1 MNETNN
7 IALNFSP
14 LKLNEFTFKLYRR
27 KRENDEK
34 KPDNVNIFGSRLPAS
49 EGKEDY
55 DPYWVSFLNFE
66 NSEEYKVHQSI
77 NHNLTKSYL
86 LFAVKN
92 YVTENLKNDQFYLDS
107 RTKYNRIYFIL
118 QLHKEGKEA
127 IWIQPYYLK
136 KTRQFGFLIDFHFFK
151 DEHSPFSRKQQIL
164 SLSLNSFGRSNTEFY
179 SDKYKKIRL
188 FAKLYYN
195 DIFKETAWDFK
206 PTAEIPYDILE
217 QKTFLVQNNREVDSQ
232 SKMRNIGPLKG
243 LNQEINIF
251 FLHKESER
259 KLLATFYKQ
268 LQSELE
274 NVFKVKIKLNGH
286 ICTEIS
292 QHETIKLR
300 NKIINQQH
308 SNPIVIVLKKSQEEE
323 NEMYYSVKYEFS
335 KESIPVQFI
344 NYKTLQNK
352 YSVRDFSLQIFSKVG
367 GVPWLIKP
375 KNETTLIIGL
385 AQSIRYK
392 DENGKKMQDRYY
404 AYSILLDSTGLY
416 NSIDIVSSN
425 SSKAE
430 YLRNLSEKLQGI
442 LAENENKYNR
452 IAIHAPFK
460 ISKDEIYKIK
470 ETIGIINL
478 NIDFVV
484 IKINIHN
491 KYFGYNKAINNLT
504 PLEGSCTSLSDTDYL
519 LWTEGLSQ
527 GDFKPKKRYSGPT
540 HISFMWQNKANIDH
554 KSYIQELLSLSGMN
568 WRAYN
573 SKSTPVSVQYC
584 KLVTDF
590 VREFKERGY
599 PELKA
604 TSLQPWFL

>member
-1 MNETNN
+1 MDETNN

-14 LKLNEFTFKLYRR
+14 LKLSEFSFKLYRR
-27 KRENDEK
+27 KRENDDK
-34 KPDNVNIFGSRLPAS
+34 KPDDANIFGSRLPAT

-55 DPYWVSFLNFE
+55 DPYWVSFMKFE

-86 LFAVKN
+86 LFAVKSH
-92 YVTENLKNDQFYLDS
+92 VTEKLKNDQFHLDS
-107 RTKYNRIYFIL
+107 RTKYKRIYFIL

-127 IWIQPYYLK
+127 IWIEPYYLK
-136 KTRQFGFLIDFHFFK
+136 KTEQFGFLIDFHFFK

-195 DIFKETAWDFK
+195 NIFKETPWDFM

-217 QKTFLVQNNREVDSQ
+217 QKTFLVQNKREVDSQ

-292 QHETIKLR
+292 QNETIKLR
-300 NKIINQQH
+300 NKIINEQY

-430 YLRNLSEKLQGI
+430 YLKNLSEKLQGI

-470 ETIGIINL
+470 ETIGLVNL

-491 KYFGYNKAINNLT
+491 KYFGYHKAINNLT

-519 LWTEGLSQ
+519 LWTEGLLQ

-540 HISFMWQNKANIDH
+540 HISFVWQNKANIAH

-599 PELKA
+599 PELTA